1 MTKNLILPLFFAL
14 TSAFYSQNLNWVRKV
29 TSFGLYP
36 YAISINDV
44 CSDDNNRQYSIS
56 SGDNSANFSFNG
68 SQLTAPSIYKCGSIT
83 KSNDQGNHEWVKF
96 FSPLTANGWCV
107 PKKIFYKAGF
117 LYIAGINSGSIDMD
131 PGNSVNF
138 LNGMASPFLV
148 KLDTSGNFI
157 WAKSFSDGNSKVND
171 IKVDLNGN
179 VYLTGSFNTTFSFNG
194 VNQVSNG
201 NDDIFLLKFNSLG
214 QEQWCKT
221 FGSNQN
227 YDCGK
232 SIALDQNN
240 NINVCGYFSGT
251 VDFDPGASTFSLV
264 SNNQPGT
271 FDGFVSR
278 YDSNGNFVTAINI
291 GGIGGNNAARFNS
304 IEVHNNS
311 VYVAGLL
318 YGTVDLDPGVLTN
331 NITVQGSTG
340 FLMKFDYQLNSNWHK
355 IISTNNAS
363 EIHHIRIKSNQL
375 YVSGIMLGTTDLD
388 PHPTNSFTYTPA
400 ATYNYGNT
408 YIVKMDLNGNF
419 VWGGGFLNTPT
430 GGIYNNT
437 NYPYGLA
444 ITNNGVYIAGEF
456 TGPVD
461 FNPDQAQTQIVHPAY
476 TPSGIGI
483 TTGYLV
489 KLGDCNSTSS
499 SIQVNSCNAY
509 TWAQTGQTYNTSGVF
524 QDTLQNINGCD
535 SIISLNLTINANV
548 QGGTTVQSA
557 CDSYTWNNQTY
568 TQSGLYTQVLSTI
581 SGCDSTVTLDLTLN
595 YSPTTPIV
603 TSTNIT
609 NLSTPLQGNA
619 TYQWFQC
626 SDNLAIPNAINN
638 TFIASSNGLYGV
650 IVSNGCGSDT
660 SQCVNV
666 STIGIS
672 ELSNQIVL
680 FPNPTTETIEIR
692 MDNTELQNVNYKL
705 IDAASREIQ
714 KGKLDAY
721 NGRFLINTKSIVT
734 GNYILVIDGV
744 GKYKFIKN

>member
-1 MTKNLILPLFFAL
+1 MKFLILLMFFPINL
-14 TSAFYSQNLNWVRKV
+14 MIFSQNLNWVRKV
-29 TSFGLYP
+29 A
-36 YAISINDV
+36 AISINDV
-44 CSDDNNRQYSIS
+44 CADDNNRQYSIS
-56 SGDNSANFSFNG
+56 SGDYLSNFSFNG
-68 SQLTAPSIYKCGSIT
+68 NQISAPSSYTCGALI
-83 KSNDQGNHEWVKF
+83 KSNPTGNHEWIKF
-96 FSPLTANGWCV
+96 FCPLTSGSCV
-107 PKKIFYKAGF
+107 PKKIFYNAGF
-117 LYIAGINSGSIDMD
+117 LYIAGINNGSIDMD
-131 PGNSVNF
+131 PGNSVNS
-138 LNGMASPFLV
+138 LNGMTSPFLV

-157 WAKSFSDGNSKVND
+157 WAKSFSNVNSKVND

-201 NDDIFLLKFNSLG
+201 NDDIFLLKFNSSG

-221 FGSNQN
+221 FGSNSVN
-227 YDCGK
+227 SECGK
-232 SIALDQNN
+232 SIAIDQNN
-240 NINVCGYFSGT
+240 NINICGFFSGT
-251 VDFDPGASTFSLV
+251 VDFDSGLGNYPLICNG
-264 SNNQPGT
+264 QR
-271 FDGFVSR
+271 DGFVSR
-278 YDSNGNFVTAINI
+278 YDSNGNFVTAIDI
-291 GGIGGNNAARFNS
+291 GGSGGNNGARFNG

-311 VYVAGLL
+311 VYVAGFV
-318 YGTVDLDPGVLTN
+318 YGTVDLDPGALTN
-331 NITVQGSTG
+331 NITVQASPGIII
-340 FLMKFDYQLNSNWHK
+340 KFDYQLNPNWYK
-355 IISTNNAS
+355 LISTLNVS
-363 EIHHIRIKSNQL
+363 EIHQIRIKSNQL
-375 YVSGIMLGTTDLD
+375 YVSGIMSGTTDLD

-408 YIVKMDLNGNF
+408 YVVKMDLNGNF

-430 GGIYNNT
+430 GGIYPNT

-444 ITNNGVYIAGEF
+444 ITNDGVYIAGEF

-461 FNPDQAQTQIVHPAY
+461 FNPDQNITQITQSQLTNV
-476 TPSGIGI
+476 GIGI

-499 SIQVNSCNAY
+499 SIQVNSCNTY

-535 SIISLNLTINANV
+535 SIISLNLTLNANI

-568 TQSGLYTQVLSTI
+568 TQSGLYTQVLSTVN
-581 SGCDSTVTLDLTLN
+581 GCDSNVTLNLTLN

-603 TSTNIT
+603 TLSNIT

-666 STIGIS
+666 STIGMN
-672 ELSNQIVL
+672 ELSSQIVL

-692 MDNTELQNVNYKL
+692 MDNAVLQNVNYKL

-714 KGKLDAY
+714 KGKLDAN
-721 NGRFLINTKSIVT
+721 NGRFLINTKSIAN
-734 GNYILVIDGV
+734 GNYILIIEGV
-744 GKYKFIKN
+744 GTYKFVKN

>member
-1 MTKNLILPLFFAL
+1 
-14 TSAFYSQNLNWVRKV
+14 
-29 TSFGLYP
+29 
-36 YAISINDV
+36 
-44 CSDDNNRQYSIS
+44 
-56 SGDNSANFSFNG
+56 
-68 SQLTAPSIYKCGSIT
+68 
-83 KSNDQGNHEWVKF
+83 
-96 FSPLTANGWCV
+96 
-107 PKKIFYKAGF
+107 
-117 LYIAGINSGSIDMD
+117 
-131 PGNSVNF
+131 
-138 LNGMASPFLV
+138 
-148 KLDTSGNFI
+148 
-157 WAKSFSDGNSKVND
+157 
-171 IKVDLNGN
+171 
-179 VYLTGSFNTTFSFNG
+179 
-194 VNQVSNG
+194 
-201 NDDIFLLKFNSLG
+201 
-214 QEQWCKT
+214 
-221 FGSNQN
+221 
-227 YDCGK
+227 
-232 SIALDQNN
+232 
-240 NINVCGYFSGT
+240 
-251 VDFDPGASTFSLV
+251 
-264 SNNQPGT
+264 
-271 FDGFVSR
+271 
-278 YDSNGNFVTAINI
+278 
-291 GGIGGNNAARFNS
+291 
-304 IEVHNNS
+304 
-311 VYVAGLL
+311 
-318 YGTVDLDPGVLTN
+318 VDLDPGVLTN
-331 NITVQGSTG
+331 NITVQGSPG

-509 TWAQTGQTYNTSGVF
+509 TWAQTGQTYNSSG
-524 QDTLQNINGCD
+524 QYHDTLQNVNGCD

-568 TQSGLYTQVLSTI
+568 TQSGLYTQVLSTVN
-581 SGCDSTVTLDLTLN
+581 GCDSTVTLDLTLN

-603 TSTNIT
+603 TLSNVT
-609 NLSTPLQGNA
+609 NLTTPPQGNA

-626 SDNLAIPNAINN
+626 SDNLPIANAVNN

-666 STIGIS
+666 TTIGLN
-672 ELSNQIVL
+672 ELTNQMII
-680 FPNPTTETIEIR
+680 FPNPTSETIEIR
-692 MDNTELQNVNYKL
+692 MDYTELQYSMYKIL
-705 IDAASREIQ
+705 DAQYREI
-714 KGKLDAY
+714 KTGKLDSQ
-721 NGRFLINTKSIVT
+721 NGKMLINIGTIAS
-734 GNYILVIDGV
+734 GNYNLVIEGV
-744 GKYKFIKN
+744 GVFNFIKN

>member
-1 MTKNLILPLFFAL
+1 MKYLILIMFFLFNKVIF
-14 TSAFYSQNLNWVRKV
+14 SQNLNWVRKV
-29 TSFGLYP
+29 A
-36 YAISINDV
+36 AISINDV
-44 CSDDNNRQYSIS
+44 CADDNNRQYAIS
-56 SGDNSANFSFNG
+56 SGDYLSNFSFNG
-68 SQLTAPSIYKCGSIT
+68 NQISAPSSYTCGALI
-83 KSNDQGNHEWVKF
+83 KSNPTGNHEWIKF
-96 FSPLTANGWCV
+96 FCPLTSGSCV
-107 PKKIFYKAGF
+107 PKKIYYNAGF
-117 LYIAGINSGSIDMD
+117 LYIAGINNGSIDMD
-131 PGNSVNF
+131 PGNSVNS
-138 LNGMASPFLV
+138 LNGMTSPFLV

-157 WAKSFSDGNSKVND
+157 WAKSFSNVNSKVND

-201 NDDIFLLKFNSLG
+201 NDDIFLLKFNSIG

-221 FGSNQN
+221 FGSNSVN
-227 YDCGK
+227 SESGK
-232 SIALDQNN
+232 SIAIDQNN
-240 NINVCGYFSGT
+240 NINICGYFSGS
-251 VDFDPGASTFSLV
+251 VDFDPGLG
-264 SNNQPGT
+264 NYPLICNGQR
-271 FDGFVSR
+271 DGFVAR
-278 YDSNGNFVTAINI
+278 YDSNGNFVAGIDI
-291 GGIGGNNAARFNS
+291 GGSGGNNEARFNG
-304 IEVHNNS
+304 IEVDNNL
-311 VYVAGLL
+311 VYVAGLV
-318 YGTVDLDPGVLTN
+318 YGTVDLDPGALTN
-331 NITVQGSTG
+331 NISVQGSQG
-340 FLMKFDYQLNSNWHK
+340 ILMKFDYQLNLNWHK
-355 IISTNNAS
+355 LIISSNNAS
-363 EIHHIRIKSNQL
+363 EIHHIRLKSNQL
-375 YVSGIMLGTTDLD
+375 YISGIMSGTTDLD
-388 PHPTNSFTYTPA
+388 PDPINSFTYSPA

-419 VWGGGFLNTPT
+419 VWGAGFLNTPT
-430 GGIYNNT
+430 GGIYTNN
-437 NYPYGLA
+437 NIPYGLA

-461 FNPDQAQTQIVHPAY
+461 FNPDQNITQI
-476 TPSGIGI
+476 TQSQLTNTGIGV

-548 QGGTTVQSA
+548 QGGTIVQSA

-581 SGCDSTVTLDLTLN
+581 NGCDSTVTLDLTLN

-603 TSTNIT
+603 TLTNIT

-721 NGRFLINTKSIVT
+721 NGRFLINTKSIT
-734 GNYILVIDGV
+734 IGNYILVIEGV